1 MTDNESE
8 YNGIGI
14 WIWMSFHKN
23 TIGDF
28 SKMVDIIVEDTP
40 MEHEDV
46 HWYVENRASEKTVVL
61 YVDEVTTSQLR
72 LIDDDIS
79 GYQWDG
85 PRPVLDWEE

>member
-1 MTDNESE
+1 MTDNEQE
-8 YNGIGI
+8 YNDIG
-14 WIWMSFHKN
+14 IWMSFHRN
-23 TIGDF
+23 SIGDL

-40 MEHEDV
+40 MEREDV
-46 HWYVENRASEKTVVL
+46 HWYVENRASERTVVM
-61 YVDEVTTSQLR
+61 YIVGVTASQLR